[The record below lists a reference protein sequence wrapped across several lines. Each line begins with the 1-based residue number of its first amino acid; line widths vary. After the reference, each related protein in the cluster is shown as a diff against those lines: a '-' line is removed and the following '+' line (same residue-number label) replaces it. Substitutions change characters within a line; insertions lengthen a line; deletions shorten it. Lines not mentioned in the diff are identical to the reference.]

1 MATSIELKYDA
12 FTIKTRLAIDEKETS
27 LRCFGT
33 GAQSRLADWID
44 DFFPE
49 LILKKCNFGPGAEC
63 SLQFY
68 GTRSDF
74 EDVEKAR
81 KTFCEK
87 NDGIKV
93 NLPPCKPYPQSFDG
107 LEDFLVQKKA
117 GITTK
122 ITEKKAVIEK
132 INTALAELEGLG
144 ADNNELRA
152 REKELDAAKEQL
164 ESLCAEYVAKF
175 SAEIENVRNEHQ
187 ILPENS
193 GNELDVKLNKNEE
206 LTLAE
211 RRFLLWLC
219 DYICEKYLHTS
230 VACKPG
236 NPQIVSALAAGI
248 SGSHYYNASGKAN
261 RFKGSLFLDPKN
273 QKKFLAAVNNL
284 YDEFSRQII
293 PAMYQKQ
300 NNDFIIHCKEKLER
314 FAGPDINIA
323 EPNTFSDAANT
334 EEVVNSI
341 EMRTKLGVFPFELI
355 IVHKKDKRILYR
367 FSNRN
372 FPNSSIKT
380 GSAVV
385 GGGVGVA
392 TKAGSSYNDNAKA
405 ILGNFP
411 ALIEEAKAL
420 FDSLAEQAK
429 EQARESLLKIKDFY
443 LSELEE
449 QRRSLGEKI
458 AAKAYAEKAGN
469 FALDGITQERKEQ
482 IEKEISILEIELG
495 CFDSVMNEIVRL
507 AQEGE

>member
-33 GAQSRLADWID
+33 GVQSRLADWID

-74 EDVEKAR
+74 EDVEKAH
-81 KTFCEK
+81 KAFCEK

-93 NLPPCKPYPQSFDG
+93 NLPPCKPYPQSFDS

-117 GITTK
+117 GITAK
-122 ITEKKAVIEK
+122 ITDKKAVIEK

-144 ADNNELRA
+144 ADNDELRA

-164 ESLCAEYVAKF
+164 ESLYVEYVAKF
-175 SAEIENVRNEHQ
+175 SAEIENARIEHQ

-193 GNELDVKLNKNEE
+193 GNELDVKLGNDEE

-211 RRFLLWLC
+211 KRFFIWLG
-219 DYICEKYLHTS
+219 DYICEEYLRTPVS
-230 VACKPG
+230 CKPG
-236 NPQIVSALAAGI
+236 NPQIISALAAGI
-248 SGSHYYNASGKAN
+248 VGSTYSNASKQN
-261 RFKGSLFLDPKN
+261 NCFKGYLLLATKN
-273 QKKFLAAVNNL
+273 EKKFLTAVNDL
-284 YDEFSRQII
+284 YNEFSRQII
-293 PAMYQKQ
+293 PALYQKQ

-314 FAGPDINIA
+314 FTGPEINIA
-323 EPNTFSDAANT
+323 EPDTFNDAANT
-334 EEVVNSI
+334 EEVENSI
-341 EMRTKLGVFPFELI
+341 EIRTKLGGFTFELI

-367 FSNRN
+367 FSKGV
-372 FPNSSIKT
+372 IGMI
-380 GSAVV
+380 GS
-385 GGGVGVA
+385 G
-392 TKAGSSYNDNAKA
+392 YNDNAKDFF
-405 ILGNFP
+405 GKFP
-411 ALIEEAKAL
+411 ALIEEAQAL
-420 FDSLAEQAK
+420 FDSLAEQTK
-429 EQARESLLKIKDFY
+429 EQAKESLLKIKDFY

-449 QRRSLGEKI
+449 QRRFLGGKI
-458 AAKAYAEKAGN
+458 AAKAYAERAGT
-469 FALDGITQERKEQ
+469 FAQDGITQEMKEQ
-482 IEKEISILEIELG
+482 IEKEIYILEIELE
-495 CFDSVMNEIVRL
+495 CFDSVINEIVRL

>member
-1 MATSIELKYDA
+1 MATSIELRYDA

-33 GAQSRLADWID
+33 GVKSRLADWID

-68 GTRSDF
+68 GTRSEF
-74 EDVEKAR
+74 EDVEKAH
-81 KTFCEK
+81 KVFCEK

-93 NLPPCKPYPQSFDG
+93 NLSPCKPYPQSFDS

-117 GITTK
+117 GITAK

-132 INTALAELEGLG
+132 INTALTELEGLG
-144 ADNNELRA
+144 ADNDELRA

-164 ESLCAEYVAKF
+164 ESLYTEYVAKF
-175 SAEIENVRNEHQ
+175 STEIENARNEHR

-193 GNELDVKLNKNEE
+193 GNELDVEPTWFLNKSNKK
-206 LTLAE
+206 LTPAE
-211 RRFLLWLC
+211 KRFFLWLG
-219 DYICEKYLHTS
+219 DYICAEYLHVS

-236 NPQIVSALAAGI
+236 NQQIISALATFI
-248 SGSHYYNASGKAN
+248 SGSFLPDPSLMSNCFNGHLTYKSNT
-261 RFKGSLFLDPKN
+261 FKKCIE
-273 QKKFLAAVNNL
+273 AVGNL
-284 YDEFSRQII
+284 YNEFSRQII
-293 PAMYQKQ
+293 PALYQKQ

-314 FAGPDINIA
+314 FTGPDINIA
-323 EPNTFSDAANT
+323 EPDTFSDAANT
-334 EEVVNSI
+334 EEVENSNGLSA
-341 EMRTKLGVFPFELI
+341 ELGRFAFQLVIVPKKNGRI
-355 IVHKKDKRILYR
+355 IYR
-367 FSNRN
+367 FSN
-372 FPNSSIKT
+372 P
-380 GSAVV
+380 GLDLLGA
-385 GGGVGVA
+385 VA
-392 TKAGSSYNDNAKA
+392 TTTKLIGSGVNDNAKA
-405 ILGNFP
+405 IFGNFP
-411 ALIEEAKAL
+411 ALIEEVQAL
-420 FDSLAEQAK
+420 FDGLAERAK

-443 LSELEE
+443 LSGLEE

-458 AAKAYAEKAGN
+458 AAKAYAEKAGT